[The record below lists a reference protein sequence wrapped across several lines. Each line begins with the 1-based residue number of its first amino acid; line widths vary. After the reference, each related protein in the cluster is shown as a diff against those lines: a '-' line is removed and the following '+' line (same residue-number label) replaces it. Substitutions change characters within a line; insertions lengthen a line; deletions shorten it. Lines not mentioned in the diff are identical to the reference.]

1 MFKDKKEELR
11 RLEEELLQEAQL
23 EEEEER
29 LEEELEEAQE
39 LLDEAEDYGEESEET
54 YFNYANRYGEVRAYN
69 GDHTDEDMES
79 YSEEVYGGRK
89 DRGVSGLAA
98 LVAFLLVAIAL
109 VFGWCVLRYKGILS

>member
-23 EEEEER
+23 EEEEDR
-29 LEEELEEAQE
+29 LEEELEEAQA

-69 GDHTDEDMES
+69 GDHTDEDMDR
-79 YSEEVYGGRK
+79 YSEDVYGGRK
-89 DRGVSGLAA
+89 ERGVSGLVA
-98 LVAFLLVAIAL
+98 LAVFLLGAIAL
-109 VFGWCVLRYKGILS
+109 AFGWCVLRYKGIL